1 MAGGAALTDGGTGL
15 MGAFSS
21 LVAAGLTTLAI
32 GKATRA
38 LVDDTRV
45 QFQGE
50 QVYPSCRTPDTAEA
64 VLGWVSSTPDPLP
77 QLLPMPSPTGA
88 RRLR

>member
-1 MAGGAALTDGGTGL
+1 

-50 QVYPSCRTPDTAEA
+50 QVHPSCRTPPLPYCCPYTCPYCTPPVPDPRDSEGGAR
-64 VLGWVSSTPDPLP
+64 VSSTPDPLL
-77 QLLPMPSPTGA
+77 QLLPM
-88 RRLR
+88 R